1 MLPEP
6 RAPILRYSV
15 CEVGAP
21 FRCDVSAIQTKKKI
35 GNGCRA
41 STFRWQQAEPGEAFL
56 DESLDHLANKTF
68 PLPIQRYTPANRAI
82 KTTSKKKSRAAD
94 LFGLDNLPDLS
105 RSQCFQ
111 VKSPSRILL
120 RIDTGSLKLSD
131 AQRHITCSVRLPA
144 GVKDSAPNH
153 APALFF
159 FRWKTSPQS
168 GYWRG
173 SVWSVGPYFYG
184 DRRLADTEAQSACQ
198 NRFSDSCFSV
208 FLLLSHNRYEC
219 DV

>member
-1 MLPEP
+1 MAVGAEDRFVRLPRARCFASRLIEPNVTEADSFAAVVRSFATDRADMLPEP

-15 CEVGAP
+15 CELGAP

-82 KTTSKKKSRAAD
+82 KTTSKKRAVPQIYC
-94 LFGLDNLPDLS
+94 LDNLPDSS

-144 GVKDSAPNH
+144 GVKDSAP
-153 APALFF
+153 
-159 FRWKTSPQS
+159 
-168 GYWRG
+168 
-173 SVWSVGPYFYG
+173 
-184 DRRLADTEAQSACQ
+184 
-198 NRFSDSCFSV
+198 
-208 FLLLSHNRYEC
+208 
-219 DV
+219 